1 METTDDISIGQ
12 VVISKRGRDSG
23 RNFIVLNKLD
33 SEYVLICDG
42 DLRKL
47 DKPKKK
53 KIKHLRVTNTVLEE
67 LKNKIIKSEKIN
79 NSYIRKQ
86 LATVTNII

>member
-1 METTDDISIGQ
+1 MQITDDISIGQ
-12 VVISKRGRDSG
+12 VVISKRGRDSS
-23 RNFIVLNKLD
+23 RKFVVLEKLD
-33 SEYVLICDG
+33 EQYVLICDG

-53 KIKHLRVTNTVLEE
+53 KIKHVNVTNTVLQE
-67 LKNKIIKSEKIN
+67 LKNKIVKKERIN

-86 LATVTNII
+86 LATVKNSI